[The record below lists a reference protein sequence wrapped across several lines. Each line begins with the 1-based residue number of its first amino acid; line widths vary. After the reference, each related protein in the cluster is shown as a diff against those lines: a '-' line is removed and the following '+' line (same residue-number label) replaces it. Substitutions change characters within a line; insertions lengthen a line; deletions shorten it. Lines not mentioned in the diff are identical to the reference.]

1 MGTALDDALKRLRSA
16 GGLTANRN
24 ASLIPSVPQYS
35 TALTRA
41 LQSPQIQSSVG
52 SAFGGWQAPQPDR
65 NKGPGGLFGAALK
78 TLDFGRAAI
87 VSSFKESIDLAQ
99 DVLAGRLGDGE
110 WSPSEWWEQATNHY
124 GFGDLIE
131 DERDW
136 VGGALIASS
145 PFNMGAGL
153 LLGAGVLADNI
164 WADRVIGFIGDVAV
178 DPLIFMGGFGA
189 ISRGLGASKVVTRLG
204 KVANAVDDDLLRM
217 GFKDASLY
225 QEVRAAAGAAATAA
239 SQGRSL
245 SAAARSLGKSGRGGK
260 AVSRQLGLDP
270 GLRIRMPGTGP
281 LGRFMKQD
289 QWLQA
294 GAKKLG
300 KEDWLVR
307 QQYKNIA
314 PMYKNLYD
322 EDTLI
327 KAIKGFK
334 TTGFRKQADKAAK
347 ATRGLD
353 DELAKIAGEA
363 ARSPVEFVLP
373 GFVRGGARAGLAAKA
388 IAQISDFPIRGSQ
401 KLPKSFRDKVSVLLN
416 PSHLLREMQQSDNP
430 VYNVMA
436 AQMEDWMRHARGRE
450 HAIMRGVGEA
460 SDDLVKRSAGLKISD
475 TDLSDFVEYYNAL
488 VKDDSFDLLD
498 TVFRSSGQINRDP
511 NNLWYANLPAAV
523 KALDDESFFQL
534 ALKAEQYVQ
543 VSSTS
548 LFDTYA
554 RVPLGQTEK
563 VWEAGAAVEAAEKM
577 PWRVARRLTEGARR
591 RFMHSDFFD
600 RFGEPRTNLDYRRV
614 ENKFG
619 GSKQELPWDSTTGH
633 PKGRSV
639 PGSLQSRAIG
649 AVNEPVFVWHEAG
662 AAPDSIVDFYNSA
675 GVKLGRVLAD
685 PLDSSKPWLVAD
697 PNKVGKSV
705 RRQIDDRSLAVFGER
720 AYENEFSVMSDA
732 WRKGMG
738 RDIRVEELMKRLS
751 AEYPAERLADMQDDV
766 LQTIA
771 DYAETEASRIWRVRS
786 AKGRART
793 AKSKAEASRRAE
805 QRAGERTERIGQKS
819 EELHVADRALAQ
831 VDAQIAA
838 WNAEMREIE
847 NAVEAMGLEMEVI
860 AKAAKKADTQE
871 YKRLLVRAG
880 EVTAE
885 LSEASARR
893 EFILEMVPRVDQ
905 ARESFEGIVLK
916 GTEDFAADVEQPL
929 QSVVK
934 MAEAAGKA
942 QRVYTEVQRA
952 WTVADEAERA
962 AIAEYRRLVD
972 GGELRRLEGEA
983 VAAADEVER
992 TAYAAAAAAQR
1003 EVEIMGQ
1010 PGRVIRDEAGR
1021 KVGVEASVAEQEDV
1035 LRRLTQAEV
1044 SIQKDLDAL
1053 VGAEGTVYRGAGAK
1067 VLGAEGSPVA
1077 AAEAAV
1083 DKPAVAKALKF
1094 LEVRAAEA
1102 KRIKSELESVKAALA
1117 EFADDYSYP
1126 TPVTKEA
1133 HPLGAGVQGIPS
1145 GGVRGATPREVKRAE
1160 KFAGGLRDVVAE
1172 AKQSAPQRAY
1182 DRLPPQARL
1191 VDPPKRLGKVSED
1204 FTQTGVS
1211 TKGPIT
1217 RAQAADWR
1225 QGDID
1230 DFLKAGGRFADDPGE
1245 AVPAA
1250 TVSYDDPTY
1259 WTRGELGDWTLRREE
1274 AADLGERVAALKNE
1288 LRRLTETKAGKAEA
1302 AKRARVGE
1310 LDKKIADREALI
1322 AREKGRVTTE
1332 KGSRYLAEAR
1342 KNLVLL
1348 RSQHLAA
1355 GRQGPPVDMLKNQL
1369 KDATREFKRAKKITD
1384 VQERLGKAHV
1394 GTTAEHAKE
1403 QWATQKVVRPG
1414 EEGLAGVMERVT
1426 GRGPGAQQSIAF
1438 EPEMFPAERGY
1449 RTQPVEGFPHGRPPV
1464 KLGENG
1470 KRRLKAILA
1479 RRRKVTAAAAKLSAG
1494 DEMAA
1499 TAEGTVAA
1507 HRKAQGL
1514 RKQARVAKANVDT
1527 AEAARSGAETN
1538 AKVAWE
1544 NAERAGPRV
1553 TIEPWETGGPSSG
1566 RLVAVNRGVD
1576 ANDAIAEVRLRDG
1589 ERVRVRVRREGGST
1603 EWKRVAWPKGTKQ
1616 GGPSKTA
1623 LKKQGW
1629 RFYEDGPVSG
1639 ERGFVGELGPD
1650 DPLVKQL
1657 ENANAEQFSTAEV
1670 EREARFAFKEVEQSL
1685 GLPYRHSLEATRTH
1699 PVVPNKAEIRQA
1711 EQALRRAKKADRL
1724 NAHTRLE
1731 EVIAESRRYTAQE
1744 GAELQRLYSA
1754 LVDAEEAAQIAVGNV
1769 GIAQRRVQQAGGMS
1783 AQARAR
1789 WAADEA
1795 SEAGSRLAAGRQA
1808 AVQAEAGTP
1817 AGRWRRRPWAQAARE
1832 EPAPIAGYFDTLE
1845 EMRTVYQ
1852 TDLDMLKGRMEFV
1865 KEGMELTNLNAA
1877 GISGNAPVVR
1887 QLKSL
1892 IASITGAARRAS
1904 SYEIA
1909 GAPMLERGLSVL
1921 PFRPSTPLQRATVWE
1936 RTLAEWAELESL
1948 LGHEAVVAATKAGRA
1963 VESRSGLEAFNRAYR
1978 KTMTDLGIDR
1988 ATVDSVLSGG
1998 DPRSGADILLAG
2010 RQLES
2015 GEWTAFPKVRTAD
2028 RGSRGWG
2035 DYEFDEVVARIK
2047 FGEELVKKRTQLAS
2061 KRQRLLGEAGRTK
2074 GARETD
2080 LLQADKAKAH
2090 ILQMELEA
2098 ADRDLAD
2105 MADYMSRATGEQ
2117 RAEYAR
2123 LGAEGADM
2131 EQAVKGAAQVPARDV
2146 QDALTET
2153 LESLGRRAQG
2163 VGGKFPD
2170 EAAEALAG
2178 GGPRRIPVD
2187 EATEGTLFSLN
2198 KNEQAIAQK
2207 ALKDMFAHAEW
2218 GPWRLMSG
2226 DVALDTQMMDV
2237 IDAFAR
2243 VNDHEEWGKLWQG
2256 WNKVQTYLKAAMIAT
2271 PGFLNRNI
2279 YGAFFNAWLDGVNLN
2294 EIFRS
2299 AQMTTRVARYSH
2311 DNQVSFVEAAR
2322 ALAKD
2327 SDDALMDRY
2336 VKLLEVG
2343 VRGGGQA
2350 IDAVDLQIGL
2360 RNARNLEMLIGGRK
2374 GGKQYSVSFKPWSP
2388 RFAPYQ
2394 SIRSLNSWIEDIVR
2408 LGVGMDTMRWGGT
2421 TDDALARIAKTQFD
2435 YDELTQHERK
2445 WMKSI
2450 FPFYT
2455 WTRKNVPYQL
2465 KQLGAHPSKYNKLLS
2480 AKRNLELGTDEEGV
2494 VPDYFLEPFGVRL
2507 PFSAKGGTVYSA
2519 PDIPF
2524 QDLARYDPFA
2534 GGVKEGVGGALRH
2547 LLGGASPIL
2556 KTPIE
2561 VAFKDKL
2568 FSGIPFKGRYQTTP
2582 AAISKVPFLMEVL
2595 ESGGWAK
2602 RAPSGDWKMRDH
2614 HIYMI
2619 TNTLPSLGVIRR
2631 LFPNEPKYQRNLTR
2645 SILSTVFGMSAQFN
2659 TPHVQASWLTNQKY
2673 EAMTER
2679 QDYMDI
2685 ISRER

>member
-24 ASLIPSVPQYS
+24 ASLIPSIPQYS

-164 WADRVIGFIGDVAV
+164 WADRVIGFVGDVAV
-178 DPLIFMGGFGA
+178 DPLMYLGGFGA

-217 GFKDASLY
+217 GFKDASMY
-225 QEVRAAAGAAATAA
+225 QEVRAAAGTAATAA

-289 QWLQA
+289 RWLQA

-600 RFGEPRTNLDYRRV
+600 PLTGEPRTNLDYRRV

-675 GVKLGRVLAD
+675 GVKLGRVLSD

-847 NAVEAMGLEMEVI
+847 NAVEAMGLEMEDI

-934 MAEAAGKA
+934 MAEAAGEA

-983 VAAADEVER
+983 VAAADE
-992 TAYAAAAAAQR
+992 
-1003 EVEIMGQ
+1003 
-1010 PGRVIRDEAGR
+1010 
-1021 KVGVEASVAEQEDV
+1021 
-1035 LRRLTQAEV
+1035 
-1044 SIQKDLDAL
+1044 
-1053 VGAEGTVYRGAGAK
+1053 
-1067 VLGAEGSPVA
+1067 
-1077 AAEAAV
+1077 
-1083 DKPAVAKALKF
+1083 
-1094 LEVRAAEA
+1094 
-1102 KRIKSELESVKAALA
+1102 
-1117 EFADDYSYP
+1117 
-1126 TPVTKEA
+1126 
-1133 HPLGAGVQGIPS
+1133 
-1145 GGVRGATPREVKRAE
+1145 
-1160 KFAGGLRDVVAE
+1160 
-1172 AKQSAPQRAY
+1172 
-1182 DRLPPQARL
+1182 
-1191 VDPPKRLGKVSED
+1191 
-1204 FTQTGVS
+1204 
-1211 TKGPIT
+1211 
-1217 RAQAADWR
+1217 
-1225 QGDID
+1225 
-1230 DFLKAGGRFADDPGE
+1230 
-1245 AVPAA
+1245 
-1250 TVSYDDPTY
+1250 
-1259 WTRGELGDWTLRREE
+1259 
-1274 AADLGERVAALKNE
+1274 
-1288 LRRLTETKAGKAEA
+1288 
-1302 AKRARVGE
+1302 
-1310 LDKKIADREALI
+1310 
-1322 AREKGRVTTE
+1322 
-1332 KGSRYLAEAR
+1332 
-1342 KNLVLL
+1342 
-1348 RSQHLAA
+1348 
-1355 GRQGPPVDMLKNQL
+1355 
-1369 KDATREFKRAKKITD
+1369 
-1384 VQERLGKAHV
+1384 
-1394 GTTAEHAKE
+1394 
-1403 QWATQKVVRPG
+1403 
-1414 EEGLAGVMERVT
+1414 
-1426 GRGPGAQQSIAF
+1426 
-1438 EPEMFPAERGY
+1438 
-1449 RTQPVEGFPHGRPPV
+1449 
-1464 KLGENG
+1464 
-1470 KRRLKAILA
+1470 
-1479 RRRKVTAAAAKLSAG
+1479 
-1494 DEMAA
+1494 
-1499 TAEGTVAA
+1499 
-1507 HRKAQGL
+1507 
-1514 RKQARVAKANVDT
+1514 
-1527 AEAARSGAETN
+1527 
-1538 AKVAWE
+1538 
-1544 NAERAGPRV
+1544 
-1553 TIEPWETGGPSSG
+1553 
-1566 RLVAVNRGVD
+1566 
-1576 ANDAIAEVRLRDG
+1576 
-1589 ERVRVRVRREGGST
+1589 
-1603 EWKRVAWPKGTKQ
+1603 
-1616 GGPSKTA
+1616 
-1623 LKKQGW
+1623 
-1629 RFYEDGPVSG
+1629 
-1639 ERGFVGELGPD
+1639 
-1650 DPLVKQL
+1650 
-1657 ENANAEQFSTAEV
+1657 
-1670 EREARFAFKEVEQSL
+1670 
-1685 GLPYRHSLEATRTH
+1685 
-1699 PVVPNKAEIRQA
+1699 
-1711 EQALRRAKKADRL
+1711 
-1724 NAHTRLE
+1724 
-1731 EVIAESRRYTAQE
+1731 
-1744 GAELQRLYSA
+1744 
-1754 LVDAEEAAQIAVGNV
+1754 
-1769 GIAQRRVQQAGGMS
+1769 
-1783 AQARAR
+1783 
-1789 WAADEA
+1789 
-1795 SEAGSRLAAGRQA
+1795 
-1808 AVQAEAGTP
+1808 
-1817 AGRWRRRPWAQAARE
+1817 
-1832 EPAPIAGYFDTLE
+1832 
-1845 EMRTVYQ
+1845 
-1852 TDLDMLKGRMEFV
+1852 
-1865 KEGMELTNLNAA
+1865 
-1877 GISGNAPVVR
+1877 
-1887 QLKSL
+1887 
-1892 IASITGAARRAS
+1892 
-1904 SYEIA
+1904 
-1909 GAPMLERGLSVL
+1909 
-1921 PFRPSTPLQRATVWE
+1921 
-1936 RTLAEWAELESL
+1936 
-1948 LGHEAVVAATKAGRA
+1948 
-1963 VESRSGLEAFNRAYR
+1963 
-1978 KTMTDLGIDR
+1978 
-1988 ATVDSVLSGG
+1988 
-1998 DPRSGADILLAG
+1998 
-2010 RQLES
+2010 
-2015 GEWTAFPKVRTAD
+2015 
-2028 RGSRGWG
+2028 
-2035 DYEFDEVVARIK
+2035 
-2047 FGEELVKKRTQLAS
+2047 
-2061 KRQRLLGEAGRTK
+2061 
-2074 GARETD
+2074 
-2080 LLQADKAKAH
+2080 
-2090 ILQMELEA
+2090 
-2098 ADRDLAD
+2098 
-2105 MADYMSRATGEQ
+2105 
-2117 RAEYAR
+2117 
-2123 LGAEGADM
+2123 
-2131 EQAVKGAAQVPARDV
+2131 
-2146 QDALTET
+2146 
-2153 LESLGRRAQG
+2153 
-2163 VGGKFPD
+2163 
-2170 EAAEALAG
+2170 
-2178 GGPRRIPVD
+2178 
-2187 EATEGTLFSLN
+2187 
-2198 KNEQAIAQK
+2198 
-2207 ALKDMFAHAEW
+2207 
-2218 GPWRLMSG
+2218 
-2226 DVALDTQMMDV
+2226 
-2237 IDAFAR
+2237 
-2243 VNDHEEWGKLWQG
+2243 
-2256 WNKVQTYLKAAMIAT
+2256 
-2271 PGFLNRNI
+2271 
-2279 YGAFFNAWLDGVNLN
+2279 
-2294 EIFRS
+2294 
-2299 AQMTTRVARYSH
+2299 
-2311 DNQVSFVEAAR
+2311 
-2322 ALAKD
+2322 
-2327 SDDALMDRY
+2327 
-2336 VKLLEVG
+2336 
-2343 VRGGGQA
+2343 
-2350 IDAVDLQIGL
+2350 
-2360 RNARNLEMLIGGRK
+2360 
-2374 GGKQYSVSFKPWSP
+2374 
-2388 RFAPYQ
+2388 
-2394 SIRSLNSWIEDIVR
+2394 
-2408 LGVGMDTMRWGGT
+2408 
-2421 TDDALARIAKTQFD
+2421 
-2435 YDELTQHERK
+2435 
-2445 WMKSI
+2445 
-2450 FPFYT
+2450 
-2455 WTRKNVPYQL
+2455 
-2465 KQLGAHPSKYNKLLS
+2465 
-2480 AKRNLELGTDEEGV
+2480 
-2494 VPDYFLEPFGVRL
+2494 
-2507 PFSAKGGTVYSA
+2507 
-2519 PDIPF
+2519 
-2524 QDLARYDPFA
+2524 
-2534 GGVKEGVGGALRH
+2534 
-2547 LLGGASPIL
+2547 
-2556 KTPIE
+2556 
-2561 VAFKDKL
+2561 
-2568 FSGIPFKGRYQTTP
+2568 
-2582 AAISKVPFLMEVL
+2582 
-2595 ESGGWAK
+2595 
-2602 RAPSGDWKMRDH
+2602 
-2614 HIYMI
+2614 
-2619 TNTLPSLGVIRR
+2619 
-2631 LFPNEPKYQRNLTR
+2631 
-2645 SILSTVFGMSAQFN
+2645 
-2659 TPHVQASWLTNQKY
+2659 
-2673 EAMTER
+2673 
-2679 QDYMDI
+2679 
-2685 ISRER
+2685 